1 MVQIRDRTF
10 SIASSFGRFGS
21 DFRLEVSHAS
31 SSHFIFLEEAQLR
44 WLEGV
49 LSSAEA
55 SNWVF
60 PNSCVAKSAR
70 RSIGITRFNVRGTPT
85 LKVVEDCVSGQ
96 SFFILIPEDSS
107 RGWPSLSRK
116 IREFLDISSSKTLV
130 CSDNLWL
137 LNVSSRT
144 VALRIMALKRW
155 KFKDWSI
162 LMDTWT
168 ETAGRSQCLEK
179 SNEAWVVVRGIPLHL
194 RSMELFRKI
203 GEFCD
208 GFICAEDGLSLSSIR
223 LKVKRGALIPEEAP
237 ICFGSVI
244 FPVSIEAEAQ
254 NPLSPHGPRSTF
266 PSWWKAKRKGIM
278 LHNLQSEMEPLPS
291 NLKSPSSRNGGSGQ

>member
-1 MVQIRDRTF
+1 MSGNCSNSSLNGEKVILVEDEGVQARRDYLAGCLVMRFVGDKLIRWDVFWTWMAKAWGIPSESTF
-10 SIASSFGRFGS
+10 S
-21 DFRLEVSHAS
+21 
-31 SSHFIFLEEAQLR
+31 
-44 WLEGV
+44 
-49 LSSAEA
+49 
-55 SNWVF
+55 
-60 PNSCVAKSAR
+60 
-70 RSIGITRFNVRGTPT
+70 SI
-85 LKVVEDCVSGQ
+85 E
-96 SFFILIPEDSS
+96 
-107 RGWPSLSRK
+107 
-116 IREFLDISSSKTLV
+116 
-130 CSDNLWL
+130 DNLWL

-194 RSMELFRKI
+194 RSIELFRKI

-244 FPVSIEAEAQ
+244 FRVSIEAEAQ
-254 NPLSPHGPRSTF
+254 NPLFPHGPRSTF

-278 LHNLQSEMEPLPS
+278 LHNLQSEMEPLSS
-291 NLKSPSSRNGGSGQ
+291 NLKSPSSQNGGSG